1 MDWLV
6 KLITPHNGIILDP
19 FNGSGSTGKAAMIND
34 FKYIGLDLSKEY
46 IEISRGRIEYA
57 IKNKDSIKKELTKKS
72 KDVKVDPVVSSTTEE
87 NSLAN
92 LFQD

>member
-1 MDWLV
+1 
-6 KLITPHNGIILDP
+6 
-19 FNGSGSTGKAAMIND
+19 MIND

-72 KDVKVDPVVSSTTEE
+72 KDVKVESVVSSTTEE

>member
-6 KLITPHNGIILDP
+6 KLITPPNGIILDP